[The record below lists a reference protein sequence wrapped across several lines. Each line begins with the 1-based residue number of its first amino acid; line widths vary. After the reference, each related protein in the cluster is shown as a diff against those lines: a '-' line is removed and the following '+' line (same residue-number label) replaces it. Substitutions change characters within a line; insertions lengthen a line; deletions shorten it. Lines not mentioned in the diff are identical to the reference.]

1 MKIGLIPMA
10 AKPYHAGHDSLI
22 RLACRECEMV
32 QVFVSLSNRE
42 RPGELPIY
50 GKDMEVIWKK
60 YIEKSLPGNCMPPIY
75 TMNSSPIGDMM
86 KFLERVEKEGSEDT
100 FVIYSDLEDIKKYTD
115 KMLMPYMPTLLA
127 AGQVQRRGV
136 DRNETVNVSGTKMRQ
151 FISTGDV
158 VEFSK
163 FLPPALQSH
172 AQEIYTMLAPKSVT
186 P

>member
-1 MKIGLIPMA
+1 MKIGLIPMS
-10 AKPYHAGHDSLI
+10 AKPFHAGHDSLI

-32 QVFVSLSNRE
+32 QVFVGLDDRT

-75 TMNSSPIGDMM
+75 THGNSPVNEMM
-86 KFLERVEKEGSEDT
+86 KFLERVEKEGSEDV
-100 FVIYSDLEDIKKYTD
+100 FVIYSDIEDIKKYTD

-151 FISTGDV
+151 FIVTGDV
-158 VEFSK
+158 KSFAN
-163 FLPPALQSH
+163 FLPPALQMHS
-172 AQEIYTMLAPKSVT
+172 QEIYSMLAPKS
-186 P
+186 